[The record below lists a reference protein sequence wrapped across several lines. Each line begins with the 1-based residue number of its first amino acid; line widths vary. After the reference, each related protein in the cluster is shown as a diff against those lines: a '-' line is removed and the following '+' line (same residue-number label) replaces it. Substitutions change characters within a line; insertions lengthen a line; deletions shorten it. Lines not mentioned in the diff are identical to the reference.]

1 MNRKAVS
8 PVIGT
13 MLMVAV
19 VVILSAVVAGLV
31 FGVVHK
37 IKSTPYAKFVLSDA
51 PSNINSSGGD
61 LFVASMY
68 GGDTLTCKDMKFQI
82 VNVSTNTVYELVW
95 NDTLKCF
102 IYNWNSTSGK
112 YEMYAYGNDI
122 KDGFISVGDEI
133 TFNET
138 TPLIK
143 SGTIVELR
151 VIHVPSNSV
160 IYVGSVIVE

>member
-13 MLMVAV
+13 MLMVMVA
-19 VVILSAVVAGLV
+19 VILSAVIAGLV
-31 FGVVHK
+31 SGVIHK
-37 IKSTPYAKFVLSDA
+37 IKSPPSAKFVLSDA
-51 PSNINSSGGD
+51 PSNINSNGGD
-61 LFVASMY
+61 LFIATLY
-68 GGDTLTCKDMKFQI
+68 GGDTLACKDVKFQI
-82 VNVSTNTVYELVW
+82 VNVSSNTAYELIW
-95 NDTLKCF
+95 NSTLKCF
-102 IYNWNSTSGK
+102 VYNWNSTQ
-112 YEMYAYGNDI
+112 YDMYAYGNDI